1 MFNVFLLFPKNAPQM
16 SQNALIS
23 NINFHI
29 FWAGLY
35 EIGPKKNA
43 KAAIPNCSVFDP
55 PAYTQITKCLNF
67 VLLHTLLSL
76 FTFFLFFLFYLS
88 VIL

>member
-1 MFNVFLLFPKNAPQM
+1 MFNVFLLFPKKAPQM

-35 EIGPKKNA
+35 EIGPQICKSCNTF
-43 KAAIPNCSVFDP
+43 NCSVFDP